1 MKKNI
6 RSFLRNSKYAA
17 AIMRTLSL
25 SSLPEKWRNKFINA
39 YLQSEAERPG
49 LASALGIYIERVK
62 LKEPRSTL
70 DLTKSAIIKAPVGDE
85 KGIILVGFEHKL
97 DELISYVGIHDLI
110 QRYDVLFMP
119 TWQPFYS
126 FSLLRALKILKRNL
140 VILPSSENCYYKAL
154 ALPQCFNALPF
165 HASSWVNE
173 VLYTPK
179 QKDIDILMVANFSIY
194 KRHTLLFEALV
205 DMPRH
210 LNVVLIGR
218 PLEDRTAKDILAEAA
233 HYGVQDRFTLI
244 EAPSNETVVDHLCR
258 AKLVLGLSGR
268 EGSYVSLAEALFADA
283 AVAVFANAHIG
294 TKNYINPRTGF
305 LLQPDLPL
313 ASQIMQCLGVVET
326 LSPRDWA
333 VKNISAQ
340 VNVMR
345 LNKLLA
351 HKAKVEGTPWQF
363 DCDPFHIQ
371 SFYMAPIGP
380 QWSEAVQNEIIKLK
394 EKGLNF
400 KNQTESLQS

>member
-1 MKKNI
+1 
-6 RSFLRNSKYAA
+6 
-17 AIMRTLSL
+17 
-25 SSLPEKWRNKFINA
+25 
-39 YLQSEAERPG
+39 
-49 LASALGIYIERVK
+49 
-62 LKEPRSTL
+62 
-70 DLTKSAIIKAPVGDE
+70 
-85 KGIILVGFEHKL
+85 
-97 DELISYVGIHDLI
+97 
-110 QRYDVLFMP
+110 MP

-126 FSLLRALKILKRNL
+126 FSLLRALKILKRSL
-140 VILPSSENCYYKAL
+140 VLLPSSENCYYKAL
-154 ALPQCFNALPF
+154 ALPECFNALPF

-173 VLYTPK
+173 VLYRPK
-179 QKDIDILMVANFSIY
+179 QKNIDILMVANFSIY
-194 KRHTLLFEALV
+194 KRHKLLFEALV
-205 DMPRH
+205 DLPKH

-218 PLEDRTAKDILAEAA
+218 PLENRTPKDVLAEAA
-233 HYGVQDRFTLI
+233 QYGVQDRFTLI

-313 ASQIMQCLGVVET
+313 ASQIMQCLQVVET

-340 VNVMR
+340 VNLVR

-351 HKAKVEGTPWQF
+351 HKARAEGKPWQY
-363 DCDPFHIQ
+363 DCDAFHIQ
-371 SFYMAPIGP
+371 SFDIAPMSAV
-380 QWSEAVQNEIIKLK
+380 WSEGVQNEIKRLK
-394 EKGLNF
+394 ENGLNF
-400 KNQTESLQS
+400 KNQSVLLQ